1 MQKDVT
7 GQTPIGVSARITH
20 RCTSVFPAPM
30 PMADCAVMRAPAQS
44 AIDRPGAGLPAPSA
58 LAGAPEPAID
68 GSESDA
74 AAIDHALMSA
84 YAGGQ
89 AQAFDR
95 LYQRHHRGLYR
106 FIARLL
112 GRDGA
117 RQVDE
122 VFQDT
127 WLRVI
132 QSRAG
137 WSAQGASFRTW
148 LFTIAHH
155 RVIDQWRKS
164 GRELAW
170 PDDERGET
178 SSAFVPAGTAWAD
191 WPAADPSPPA
201 DERLFWR
208 RAGERLLACLEELP
222 LPQRTAFLMHH
233 EHGLSVA
240 DIATAVGLNAET
252 AKSRLRYAMNKL
264 RLCMGAHLPPAFGAG
279 GEGPR

>member
-1 MQKDVT
+1 
-7 GQTPIGVSARITH
+7 
-20 RCTSVFPAPM
+20 
-30 PMADCAVMRAPAQS
+30 MADCVVMRAPAES
-44 AIDRPGAGLPAPSA
+44 ANHCPGAGSPAPSIHS
-58 LAGAPEPAID
+58 GSPAPSIHSGSPAPSTHSGSPAPSIHADEPVSATE
-68 GSESDA
+68 GGPPDA
-74 AAIDHALMSA
+74 DTDQALMSA

-95 LYQRHHRGLYR
+95 LYERHHRSLYR

-112 GRDGA
+112 GTGGT

-148 LFTIAHH
+148 LFAIAHH

-164 GRELAW
+164 GREVAW
-170 PDDERGET
+170 PDDAGHAD
-178 SSAFVPAGTAWAD
+178 SAFVPAGVPWAD

-201 DERLFWR
+201 DDRLFWR
-208 RAGERLLACLEELP
+208 RAGERLLACLDELP
-222 LPQRTAFLMHH
+222 LTQRTAFLMHH

-240 DIATAVGLNAET
+240 ELATAVGLNPET

-264 RLCMGAHLPPAFGAG
+264 RLCMGAHLPPGFGAAA
-279 GEGPR
+279 EGSR

>member
-1 MQKDVT
+1 
-7 GQTPIGVSARITH
+7 
-20 RCTSVFPAPM
+20 
-30 PMADCAVMRAPAQS
+30 MADCAVMHAPA
-44 AIDRPGAGLPAPSA
+44 
-58 LAGAPEPAID
+58 EPAID
-68 GSESDA
+68 RLFSAGEPAPAIDGGESDA
-74 AAIDHALMSA
+74 EIDHALMSA

-89 AQAFDR
+89 AHAFDR
-95 LYQRHHRGLYR
+95 LYERHHRGLYR

-112 GRDGA
+112 GRDGT

-164 GRELAW
+164 GREVSW
-170 PDDERGET
+170 PNEGGDAGA
-178 SSAFVPAGTAWAD
+178 AFVPAGTPWAD

-208 RAGERLLACLEELP
+208 RAGERLLACLDELP

-240 DIATAVGLNAET
+240 EMATAVGLNAET

-279 GEGPR
+279 AEGPR